1 MATTIYTLNDVYCQ
15 VINPD
20 KFQIVQNNSKK
31 KNLSYTNYA
40 NAGYFGNLGD
50 GNTIPAGNLAINGKI
65 ISDAKTQANWINTAR
80 KPQTT
85 IYTTTDNKCGMVK
98 TDDLTTIPNLKYAI
112 SGIPILKGGWNQG
125 KAYKTEGYFGS
136 EMYNTWHTFL
146 GIQDDRLVLVG
157 AKIGAGQMPYLMD
170 VLGLKDSIKL
180 DGGGS
185 FIMHSMDFTT
195 STSENRKINNI
206 IVW

>member
-1 MATTIYTLNDVYCQ
+1 
-15 VINPD
+15 
-20 KFQIVQNNSKK
+20 
-31 KNLSYTNYA
+31 
-40 NAGYFGNLGD
+40 
-50 GNTIPAGNLAINGKI
+50 
-65 ISDAKTQANWINTAR
+65 
-80 KPQTT
+80 
-85 IYTTTDNKCGMVK
+85 MVK